1 MQQQYG
7 SNPFQ
12 NNNNFGG
19 DNPFQGFQ
27 FSYQGGGKQ
36 GFNFGNSDN
45 FGMGMGGGF
54 EDIINEMLGGVFG
67 VGGRTS
73 SSKKRNYNQNIEKK
87 LLCTLEELHNG
98 VRKKLRIK
106 DIINLPPP
114 HGSQQIEKIITVDI
128 KPGYKEGTKITF
140 PPTRDF
146 PKSITFTI
154 KESTHRYLKRYGKY
168 DLIWICKLTQLQVDN
183 GVIIKIPL
191 LDGTTFSLNTK
202 DIKIT
207 NGYKKRMI
215 GLGMPTSG
223 KDKSETNKGDLIIE
237 FKISK

>member
-7 SNPFQ
+7 PNPFQ
-12 NNNNFGG
+12 NNNHYGG
-19 DNPFQGFQ
+19 NPFQ
-27 FSYQGGGKQ
+27 FSYQGGQ
-36 GFNFGNSDN
+36 GFNGDS

-67 VGGRTS
+67 VGGKTSS
-73 SSKKRNYNQNIEKK
+73 SSKKRNFSQNIEKK
-87 LLCTLEELHNG
+87 LLCSLEELHNG
-98 VRKKLRIK
+98 VRKKLRVK
-106 DIINLPPP
+106 DTINLPPP
-114 HGSQQIEKIITVDI
+114 HGSQQIEKVITVDI

-146 PKSITFTI
+146 PKSITFII

-183 GVIIKIPL
+183 GVVIKIPL
-191 LDGTTFSLNTK
+191 LDGTHLNLNTK

-215 GLGMPTSG
+215 GYGMPTSG